1 MADMFLNS
9 VRSRYMLLS
18 QAQVKR
24 QYKNYKQLGSAV
36 FSDAAF
42 GFMPAFQDV
51 LTEETHLATYED
63 GTPAVLHVLDGLP
76 EGWIAEWGED
86 GRADSVRT
94 GVIAGFM
101 RGGCFFTIDEIM
113 NSLCDA

>member
-1 MADMFLNS
+1 
-9 VRSRYMLLS
+9 MLLS
-18 QAQVKR
+18 QSQVNQ
-24 QYKNYKQLGSAV
+24 QYYNYQQSGSAI

-42 GFMPAFQDV
+42 GFMPAFMDII
-51 LTEETHLATYED
+51 TEEIHLSTHDD
-63 GTPAVLHVLDGLP
+63 GMPAVLHVLDGLP
-76 EGWIAEWGED
+76 LSWIDAWGED

-101 RGGCFFTIDEIM
+101 RAGHFYTIDEIL

>member
-1 MADMFLNS
+1 
-9 VRSRYMLLS
+9 MLLS
-18 QAQVKR
+18 QTQVNQQYYNYR
-24 QYKNYKQLGSAV
+24 QSGSTI

-42 GFMPAFQDV
+42 GFMPAFMDII
-51 LTEETHLATYED
+51 TEEIHLSTYDD
-63 GTPAVLHVLDGLP
+63 GKPAVLHVLDGLP
-76 EGWIAEWGED
+76 VSWIDVWGED

-101 RGGCFFTIDEIM
+101 RGGHFYTIDEIL